1 MKENIHDLSEERL
14 GVFLTAINEPA
25 FRTGQIFQGLYHHQY
40 SDWLEFSNLPKSL
53 IGLLSQKYAISTL
66 EPIDEIISAD
76 QLTSKTLFRLGDDVF
91 VETVLLRKGTR
102 LTLCISTQAGCP
114 VGCIFCATG
123 KIGLIRNLTAGEIIE
138 QILFFSRKLSNRGE
152 TLTNIVLMGMG
163 EPLLNYDNTLF
174 AIQKMINP
182 LAMNVGA
189 RRITLSTIGIIP
201 KIYELA
207 NEKIQINLAVSL
219 HAPTQ
224 KLRNQLV
231 PISRKFPLKQ
241 LIQACKEYF
250 IQTGR
255 RVTFEYV
262 MIGGINDSPN
272 QAMDLSKLLIGFP
285 CHVNLIPLNPLSE
298 FQGDPST
305 PHRLRDF
312 GRILLDH
319 NIPVSIRDS
328 QGADIRAGCGQLA
341 GRQLAQ

>member
-1 MKENIHDLSEERL
+1 MKENIHDLSEE
-14 GVFLTAINEPA
+14 GVRIFLNTYKEPPY
-25 FRTGQIFQGLYHHQY
+25 RIGQIFRGLYHHQY
-40 SDWLEFSNLPKSL
+40 SDWLEFSNLPKLL
-53 IGLLSQKYAISTL
+53 IGLLSQTYAISTL

-76 QLTSKTLFRLGDDVF
+76 QLTSKTLFRLGDGVF
-91 VETVLLRKGTR
+91 IETVLLKKGTR
-102 LTLCISTQAGCP
+102 LTLCVSTQAGCP
-114 VGCIFCATG
+114 VGCVFCATG

-138 QILFFSRKLSNRGE
+138 QVLFFSRKLSDQGE

-174 AIQKMINP
+174 AVQKMINP
-182 LAMNVGA
+182 LGLNIGS

-201 KIYELA
+201 EIIKFA
-207 NEKIQINLAVSL
+207 NEKMQINLAVSL

-224 KLRNQLV
+224 ELRNQLV
-231 PISRKFPLKQ
+231 PISRKFPLEQ
-241 LIQACKEYF
+241 LIPACKEF
-250 IQTGR
+250 FFQTGR

-262 MIGGINDSPN
+262 MIGDLNDSSN
-272 QAMDLSKLLIGFP
+272 QALDLGKLLIGFP

-298 FQGDPST
+298 FEGYPPT

-341 GRQLAQ
+341 GRQLEQ